1 MQLSPLQSRLAA
13 SVIAS
18 CVLFAIYLFLFS
30 PPFAFA
36 AELSDIT
43 LVRDTEPLAVI
54 NGSPFQLG
62 EGDLETT
69 DSSPSMYE
77 PEFMPFDR
85 SLIGRAAGGAKVLDN
100 NAPENTNVDAGSMV
114 TYVYKAPSV
123 SARENELAG
132 ATPELRKREDGSPEP
147 LDEGKKGVENAERA
161 AAADDDENGIELGR
175 RETATRTLWISANTC
190 LQPERKP
197 DQTTMDPPQL
207 TLYVST
213 SADNTEPGPMADK
226 GKQEVTIFTEGAAMY
241 NTSLDRD
248 VYFSV
253 VAPPNVSSDGFTS
266 RRYNVNVAAS
276 IDQSYYAFDA
286 TSDPDLVWVDSD
298 AAASLLSTRD
308 MMPNNKEANPVPPY
322 SLFAYTE
329 DYIGVN
335 GVRNSYCG
343 LKEYAMIGG
352 RRSAL
357 PQNISSTGMSTKG
370 TDGSMMRQEFFLGG
384 LNASTRYQS
393 ILARDPNSITKG
405 KRANVPGGGGVVY
418 RQTDFATK
426 PGLLRHARFLQLE
439 SG

>member
-13 SVIAS
+13 SVVAS

-36 AELSDIT
+36 AELSEIT
-43 LVRDTEPLAVI
+43 LVRDAEALAVA
-54 NGSPFQLG
+54 NGPPLQLH
-62 EGDLETT
+62 EGDLEMT
-69 DSSPSMYE
+69 DSSSPMYE
-77 PEFMPFDR
+77 PEFTPFDR
-85 SLIGRAAGGAKVLDN
+85 SVIGRATDGVKVLDN
-100 NAPENTNVDAGSMV
+100 NAPENTDVDAGSMV
-114 TYVYKAPSV
+114 TYVYKASSI
-123 SARENELAG
+123 SAREKEVG
-132 ATPELRKREDGSPEP
+132 DATPELRRRGDGSPEP
-147 LDEGKKGVENAERA
+147 LDEGKEGLETAERA
-161 AAADDDENGIELGR
+161 VDDENDNELGR
-175 RETATRTLWISANTC
+175 RQAATPTLWISANTC
-190 LQPERKP
+190 IQPERKP

-213 SADNTEPGPMADK
+213 SKDNTEPGPMADQ
-226 GKQEVTIFTEGAAMY
+226 GKQDVTVFTEGAVMY
-241 NTSLDRD
+241 NASFDRD

-266 RRYNVNVAAS
+266 RRYNFNVAAS
-276 IDQSYYAFDA
+276 IDQSYYAFDD

-298 AAASLLSTRD
+298 ATASLLSTRD
-308 MMPNNKEANPVPPY
+308 MMQKDAHPVPPY

-329 DYIGVN
+329 DYIGVK
-335 GVRNSYCG
+335 GIRKSYCG

-357 PQNISSTGMSTKG
+357 PQNISSTGMSTRG
-370 TDGSMMRQEFFLGG
+370 TNGSMMRQEFFLGG

-393 ILARDPNSITKG
+393 ILARDPNSIAKG
-405 KRANVPGGGGVVY
+405 TRANVPGGGGVVF

-426 PGLLRHARFLQLE
+426 PGLLHRARFLRLE